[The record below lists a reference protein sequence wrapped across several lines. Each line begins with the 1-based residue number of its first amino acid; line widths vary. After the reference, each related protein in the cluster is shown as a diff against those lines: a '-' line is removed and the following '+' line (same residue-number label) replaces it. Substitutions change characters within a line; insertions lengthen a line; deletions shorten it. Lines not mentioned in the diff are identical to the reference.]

1 MIEATPAP
9 VVTRARWARLVD
21 EEYKAGTDSKVRGMS
36 RCPRCRNRVDPTFTT
51 HCPECGQTLVAGVD
65 SMNVPSANPA
75 QAADDQSDRRRV
87 SLGGRRALRWTVRI
101 VLLLVLVFGARICSS
116 IDRLLDELPR
126 EAAIASHRAA

>member
-1 MIEATPAP
+1 
-9 VVTRARWARLVD
+9 
-21 EEYKAGTDSKVRGMS
+21 MS

-87 SLGGRRALRWTVRI
+87 SLGGRRAFTWIVRLL
-101 VLLLVLVFGARICSS
+101 LLLVLVFGARICSYA
-116 IDRLLDELPR
+116 DRLLDELPR

>member
-1 MIEATPAP
+1 VAVSSRLPVNDETKPAT
-9 VVTRARWARLVD
+9 D
-21 EEYKAGTDSKVRGMS
+21 GKVSAMS

-51 HCPECGQTLVAGVD
+51 HCPECGQALVAGVD

-87 SLGGRRALRWTVRI
+87 SLGGRRAFTWLVRI
-101 VLLLVLVFGARICSS
+101 ILLLMLVFGARICSYA
-116 IDRLLDELPR
+116 DRLLDQLPR